1 MSEQPSNFGFL
12 ESFDRRLCRLGQQA
26 ESYAHSD
33 PQACLFK
40 LRLMVE
46 LMATT
51 LARTALGNAMPPELG
66 VTLGEL
72 ERTGVLPR
80 READNMH
87 AIRRDGNAAVHGG
100 IAPTSTALRRLR
112 DAHMLSRWYL
122 RSTARGADAPDA
134 GFVLPQPAAPRSEV
148 DPQTAAAE
156 ALEDQIEQ
164 RRKRTREALLLFPD
178 ASARVA
184 MCSRFRAELNGL
196 DTVAATAGEPSVDA
210 PTMALIMALEI
221 EELLEHPSFGPATRD
236 AHTSAQAQL
245 NAVKAR
251 LDEQEAT
258 YREARERLT
267 QDFI

>member
-1 MSEQPSNFGFL
+1 MTQPPTNFGFL
-12 ESFDRRLCRLGQQA
+12 ESYDRRLSKLGQQA

-51 LARTALGNAMPPELG
+51 LARTALGNAMPAELG
-66 VTLGEL
+66 TTLGEL
-72 ERTGVLPR
+72 ERTGVLPK

-122 RSTARGADAPDA
+122 KSTARGAAAPDS
-134 GFVLPQPAAPRSEV
+134 GFVLPEPATARREV
-148 DPQTAAAE
+148 DPQVAAAE
-156 ALEDQIEQ
+156 ALEDHIES
-164 RRKRTREALLLFPD
+164 RRRRTREALLLFPD
-178 ASARVA
+178 PASRTSTCA
-184 MCSRFRAELNGL
+184 RFRAELDAL
-196 DTVAATAGEPSVDA
+196 DRVAATAGEPSIDA
-210 PTMALIMALEI
+210 QTMALIMALEI
-221 EELLEHPSFGPATRD
+221 EELLEHPSFGPATND
-236 AHTSAQAQL
+236 ARMSAQAQL
-245 NAVKAR
+245 NSVKAR
-251 LDEQEAT
+251 LDQQEAT

-267 QDFI
+267 QDNI